1 MSSPVIV
8 WVHGDCLSP
17 EHPGLK
23 AYPDAPALF
32 VFDEALLRE
41 SHISLKRVTF
51 LYECLLELPVTLR
64 RGSPVEQLT
73 DFAAQHGASQIVTTA
88 SPSPRFEQIAA
99 ALRRSFMLTILEVEP
114 FLVYDRPIDLA
125 RFSRYWSVAR
135 HVVLA

>member
-17 EHPGLK
+17 SHPGLK

-32 VFDEALLRE
+32 VFDDALLRQ
-41 SHISLKRVTF
+41 SQISLKRVTF
-51 LYECLLELPVTLR
+51 LYECLLELPVTIR
-64 RGSPVEQLT
+64 RGSPVEQLA
-73 DFAAQHGASQIVTTA
+73 DFAAQHGARQIVTTA

-99 ALRRSFMLTILEVEP
+99 ALRSSFTLTILEVDP

-125 RFSRYWSVAR
+125 RFSRYWSVAQQ
-135 HVVLA
+135 VVLR

>member
-1 MSSPVIV
+1 MTSSVIV

-17 EHPGLK
+17 HHPGLT

-32 VFDEALLRE
+32 VFDDVLLRE

-64 RGSPVEQLT
+64 RGSPVDQLAH
-73 DFAAQHGASQIVTTA
+73 FAAQHGASQIVTTA

-99 ALRRSFMLTILEVEP
+99 ALRRSFVLTILEVDP

-135 HVVLA
+135 HLVLT